1 MTTRLQEQ
9 YTKEIA
15 PRLKE
20 LLGCTN
26 IHAVPR
32 MQKIVVSIAMGEA
45 VLTPNSID
53 RAMADLESITG
64 QKAVTTKAKMSIATF
79 KLRTGM
85 KIGLKVTLRSERMYA
100 FFERL
105 VHIALPRVRDFRGVS
120 ADSFDGHGNYNLG
133 IKEQIV
139 FPEIQYESIDK
150 VRGMEVTIVTS
161 AKSDNDARVLLKEL
175 GMPFRD

>member
-1 MTTRLQEQ
+1 MATRLQEQ

-20 LLGCTN
+20 QLGYTN
-26 IHAVPR
+26 LHAVPR
-32 MQKIVVSIAMGEA
+32 MKKIVVSIAMGEA
-45 VLTPNSID
+45 VLTPNSLD
-53 RAMADLESITG
+53 RAMGDLDTITG
-64 QKAVTTKAKMSIATF
+64 QKAISTKAKKSIATF

-85 KIGLKVTLRSERMYA
+85 KIGLKVTLRGDRMYA

-120 ADSFDGHGNYNLG
+120 GDSFDGHGNYNLG

-139 FPEIQYESIDK
+139 FPEIQYETIDK
-150 VRGMEVTIVTS
+150 VRGLEVTVVTS
-161 AKSDNDARVLLKEL
+161 ANSDKEAKALLKEL